1 MNTYPFISFTDYTS
15 VLNALNS
22 FALKAF
28 YASNYFSKDSNEF
41 YQFTFN
47 QCEQSSQLLIVKLK
61 EFLQVNDQELLA
73 DIEDRI
79 RLRSAHFEVAQD
91 TFNEDLSV
99 EYNEYSAGDDFQDKY
114 DMYYNEY

>member
-1 MNTYPFISFTDYTS
+1 MNTLVTFTDYTS
-15 VLNALNS
+15 VLNSLNS

-28 YASNYFSKDSNEF
+28 YASSYFNKDSNEF

-47 QCEQSSQLLIVKLK
+47 QCKNSSNHLVDNMVQ
-61 EFLQVNDQELLA
+61 FLQDNDSTLLA
-73 DIEDRI
+73 DLQDRI
-79 RLRSAHFEVAQD
+79 RLRDAHYNVAKD

-99 EYNEYSAGDDFQDKY
+99 EYNEYSAGDAFQDKF